1 MSLRKSN
8 QSDRSG
14 DSSRS
19 PGWIYAKRPVLA
31 FVVLFGVLMGGFYGL
46 TALPAVDLKLIPA
59 YMRLNAIAASGVIN
73 VVGEKARAR
82 GTTVSSSRFSVDIQH
97 GCDAIAPTL
106 LFASAVL
113 AFPAPMV
120 SKVVGV
126 GVGSLILAV
135 INLIRIIALFFTG
148 IYFPKAFEIM
158 HVDVWQPVFI
168 LLALTLWIAWAWW
181 ATGKKGTPREVSSK
195 TS

>member
-1 MSLRKSN
+1 MSKSDGT
-8 QSDRSG
+8 DRS
-14 DSSRS
+14 DKSPKS

-46 TALPAVDLKLIPA
+46 TALPAVDMKIIPA
-59 YMRLNAIAASGVIN
+59 YMRLNAVAASGVVN
-73 VVGEKARAR
+73 VVGEEATAR

-113 AFPAPMV
+113 AFPAPIV
-120 SKVVGV
+120 SKLIGV
-126 GVGSLILAV
+126 AVGSLILAV
-135 INLIRIIALFFTG
+135 INLFRIIALFFTG

-181 ATGKKGTPREVSSK
+181 ATGKKATPREVSVQ

>member
-1 MSLRKSN
+1 MSLRRSN
-8 QSDRSG
+8 QRKRSD
-14 DSSRS
+14 DSPAS
-19 PGWIYAKRPVLA
+19 PGWIYSKRPVLA

-46 TALPAVDLKLIPA
+46 TALPAVDLKVIPA
-59 YMRLNAIAASGVIN
+59 YMRLNAVASSGVIN
-73 VVGEKARAR
+73 IFGEGAGAR

-113 AFPAPMV
+113 AFPAPMA
-120 SKVVGV
+120 SKFFGVVVG
-126 GVGSLILAV
+126 SMILAV

-181 ATGKKGTPREVSSK
+181 ATGKKATRREVSVK